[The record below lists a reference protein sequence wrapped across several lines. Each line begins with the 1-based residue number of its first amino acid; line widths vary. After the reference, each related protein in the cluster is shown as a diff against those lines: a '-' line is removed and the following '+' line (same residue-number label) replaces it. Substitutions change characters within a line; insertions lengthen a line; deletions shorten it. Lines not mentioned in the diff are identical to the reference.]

1 MIQKQKE
8 INGKVISLETG
19 RMAKQADGSVIAR
32 VGDTVVMA
40 TVVADNS
47 MRVGADFVPL
57 SVDYREKFY
66 SSGRIPGGFIKREGR
81 PSEREVLSAR
91 LIDRQIRPLLPKNW
105 YYETQVMV
113 SVLSYDGENQPD
125 ILGAV
130 AATSAL
136 SISNIP
142 FDGPVSTVRVGRKNG
157 KLIVNPLLEE
167 IEEGDVEMIIAGSKD
182 SINMVEGEA
191 NEISEKD
198 FIEVMKLAH
207 KSIIETIELQEEFV
221 AEINPEKREK
231 PEFVENDELEKEI
244 LELAESKIDNIIQN
258 DNKTERVELTGQIF
272 VELEEK
278 YGEDYEEISSEVKD
292 IVHDIIKDKVRS
304 RILKDKIRID
314 GRKPDEIRKITTEVS
329 VLPRTH
335 GSALF
340 TRGETQAL
348 VVTTL
353 GTIKDSQLLDNI
365 DGSTDKHYML
375 QYNFPPFATGETKM
389 RFSVSRR
396 EIGHGNL
403 AERSLKYMVPT
414 KEDFPYTIRV
424 VSDVLESNGSSS
436 MASVCGGCLSLMDAG
451 VKMKKM
457 VSGIAMGM
465 VTDGD
470 NFVVLSD
477 ILGEEDHY
485 GDMDFKVTGTK
496 DGITAI
502 QMDLK
507 IRGLSFDRMEDALS
521 QARDGRMHIL
531 NKMEE
536 SLTASR
542 EELNEYAPR
551 ITSITVPVDK
561 IGDIIG
567 PSGKMIKEIVAKTG
581 VEIDID
587 QDENAGRVNIFSN
600 DSKAA
605 KEAEDIILSIIE
617 EPEVGKTYEGV
628 VKNILDFG
636 AFVEILPGTD
646 GLVHISE
653 LKWERVE
660 KVTDVLKTGD
670 KVKVKLI
677 GMDRGKLKLSIK
689 ALLEKPEGFQDRSR
703 DNDRNRDRGNRDRRN
718 R

>member
-1 MIQKQKE
+1 MIKKQKE
-8 INGKVISLETG
+8 INGKLISLETG
-19 RMAKQADGSVIAR
+19 KMAKQADGAILAQSGETI
-32 VGDTVVMA
+32 VMA
-40 TVVADNS
+40 TVVAGNT
-47 MRVGADFVPL
+47 MREGADFVPL

-66 SSGRIPGGFIKREGR
+66 AGGKIPGGFIKREGR

-125 ILGAV
+125 ILGAI
-130 AATSAL
+130 ASTAAL

-142 FDGPVSTVRVGRKNG
+142 FDGPVSTVRIGRKNG
-157 KLIVNPLLEE
+157 ELIVNPLFDE
-167 IEEGDVEMIIAGSKD
+167 IETGDVEMIIAGSRD

-191 NEISEKD
+191 KEITEKE
-198 FIEVMKLAH
+198 FIEVMKKAH
-207 KSIIETIELQEEFV
+207 NSIVDTIDLQEELI

-231 PEFVENDELEKEI
+231 PEFIEDDELKKEV
-244 LELAESKIDNIIQN
+244 LETVEGKIDKLIQN
-258 DNKTERVELTGQIF
+258 DNKNERVELTQKIF
-272 VELEEK
+272 DELEEK
-278 YGEDYEEISSEVKD
+278 YGDDYEEKSSEIKN
-292 IVHDIIKDKVRS
+292 IVNDRTKEKVRG
-304 RILKDKIRID
+304 RILKEKIRID
-314 GRKPDEIRKITTEVS
+314 GRKPDEIRKITSEVS
-329 VLPRTH
+329 LLPRTH

-353 GTIKDSQLLDNI
+353 GSTKNTQLLDNI
-365 DGSTDKHYML
+365 DGLTDKQYML
-375 QYNFPPFATGETKM
+375 QYNFPPFATGETRM

-403 AERSLKYMVPT
+403 AERALKYMIPQ
-414 KEDFPYTIRV
+414 KENFPYTIRV
-424 VSDVLESNGSSS
+424 VSDILESNGSSS

-451 VKMKKM
+451 VDIKKM
-457 VSGIAMGM
+457 VSGIAMGL

-485 GDMDFKVTGTK
+485 GDMDFKVTGTE

-507 IRGLSFDRMEDALS
+507 IKGLSFERMEAALN
-521 QARDGRMHIL
+521 QAREGRLHIL
-531 NKMEE
+531 NKMKET
-536 SLTASR
+536 LTEPR
-542 EELNEYAPR
+542 KELNKYAPR
-551 ITSITVPVDK
+551 IKSIKVPIDK
-561 IGDIIG
+561 IGAIIG

-587 QDENAGRVNIFSN
+587 QDENEGSVNIFSN

-605 KEAEDIILSIIE
+605 KEAEDIILAIIE
-617 EPEVGKTYEGV
+617 EPEVGKTYEGE

-636 AFVEILPGTD
+636 AFVEILPGVE

-670 KVKVKLI
+670 KVKVKLF
-677 GMDRGKLKLSIK
+677 DTNPQGKLKLSIK
-689 ALLEKPEGFQDRSR
+689 RLNEKPEGFENKRKSFDR
-703 DNDRNRDRGNRDRRN
+703 DRNRR
-718 R
+718 

>member
-1 MIQKQKE
+1 MIKKQKE
-8 INGKVISLETG
+8 INGKMISLETG
-19 RMAKQADGSVIAR
+19 RMAKQADGAVL
-32 VGDTVVMA
+32 VQMGDTVVMA
-40 TVVADNS
+40 TVVADNK
-47 MRVGADFVPL
+47 MREGADFVPL

-66 SSGRIPGGFIKREGR
+66 AGGKIPGGFIKREGR

-113 SVLSYDGENQPD
+113 SVLSYDGINQPD
-125 ILGAV
+125 ILGAI
-130 AATSAL
+130 ASTTAL

-142 FDGPVSTVRVGRKNG
+142 FDGPVSTVRIGRKDG
-157 KLIVNPLLEE
+157 ELIVNPIYDE
-167 IEEGDVEMIIAGSKD
+167 IENGDIEMIIAGSKD

-198 FIEVMKLAH
+198 FIEIMKKAH
-207 KSIIETIELQEEFV
+207 SSIIETIELQEEFV
-221 AEINPEKREK
+221 AEVNPEKREK
-231 PEFVENDELEKEI
+231 PEVVENDELNKEVLDI
-244 LELAESKIDNIIQN
+244 VESKINELIQN
-258 DNKTERVELTGQIF
+258 DNKVERGELTQKIF

-278 YGEDYEEISSEVKD
+278 YGDEYDEKKNEIKN
-292 IVHDIIKDKVRS
+292 IVSNIIKEKVRT
-304 RILKDKIRID
+304 RILKEKIRID
-314 GRKPDEIRKITTEVS
+314 GRKPNEIRKITSEVS

-353 GTIKDSQLLDNI
+353 GSTKDMQMLDNI
-365 DGSTDKHYML
+365 DGTEDKHYML
-375 QYNFPPFATGETKM
+375 QYNFPPFATGEARMK
-389 RFSVSRR
+389 FSVSRR

-403 AERSLKYMVPT
+403 AERSLKYMVPK

-424 VSDVLESNGSSS
+424 VSEIFESNGSSS

-451 VKMKKM
+451 VKIKKM

-465 VTDGD
+465 VADEND
-470 NFVVLSD
+470 FVVLSD

-485 GDMDFKVTGTK
+485 GDMDFKVTGTE

-507 IRGLSFDRMEDALS
+507 IRGLSFERMEAALN
-521 QARDGRMHIL
+521 QAREGRLHIL
-531 NKMEE
+531 NKMKE
-536 SLTASR
+536 TMTKPN

-551 ITSITVPVDK
+551 IKSIKVPVDK
-561 IGDIIG
+561 IGAIIG

-581 VEIDID
+581 VQIDID
-587 QDENAGRVNIFSN
+587 QDENNGMVNIFSN
-600 DSKAA
+600 DSVAA

-617 EPEVGKTYEGV
+617 EPEVGKTYDGV

-636 AFVEILPGTD
+636 AFVEILPGVE

-660 KVTDVLKTGD
+660 KVSDVVKSGD
-670 KVKVKLI
+670 KVQVKLFDI
-677 GMDRGKLKLSIK
+677 DRGKLKLSLK
-689 ALLEKPEGFQDRSR
+689 RLTDKPEGFEEKKKSFSR
-703 DNDRNRDRGNRDRRN
+703 DRNRR
-718 R
+718 

>member
-1 MIQKQKE
+1 LIKKQKE
-8 INGKVISLETG
+8 INGKLISLETG
-19 RMAKQADGSVIAR
+19 KMAKQADGAILAQSGETI
-32 VGDTVVMA
+32 VMA
-40 TVVADNS
+40 TVVAGNT
-47 MRVGADFVPL
+47 MREGADFVPL

-66 SSGRIPGGFIKREGR
+66 AGGKIPGGFIKREGR

-125 ILGAV
+125 ILGAI
-130 AATSAL
+130 ASTAAL

-142 FDGPVSTVRVGRKNG
+142 FDGPVSTVRIGRKNG
-157 KLIVNPLLEE
+157 ELIVNPLFDE
-167 IEEGDVEMIIAGSKD
+167 IETGDVEMIIAGSRD

-191 NEISEKD
+191 KEITEKE
-198 FIEVMKLAH
+198 FIEVMKKAH
-207 KSIIETIELQEEFV
+207 NSIVDTIDLQEELI

-231 PEFVENDELEKEI
+231 PEFIEDDELKKEV
-244 LELAESKIDNIIQN
+244 LETVEGKIDKLIQN
-258 DNKTERVELTGQIF
+258 DNKNERVELTQKIF
-272 VELEEK
+272 DELEEK
-278 YGEDYEEISSEVKD
+278 YGDDYEEKSSEIKN
-292 IVHDIIKDKVRS
+292 IVNDRTKEKVRG
-304 RILKDKIRID
+304 RILKEKIRID
-314 GRKPDEIRKITTEVS
+314 GRKPDEIRKITSEVS
-329 VLPRTH
+329 LLPRTH

-353 GTIKDSQLLDNI
+353 GSTKNTQLLDNI
-365 DGSTDKHYML
+365 DGLTDKQYML
-375 QYNFPPFATGETKM
+375 QYNFPPFATGETRM

-403 AERSLKYMVPT
+403 AERALKYMIPQ
-414 KEDFPYTIRV
+414 KENFPYTIRV
-424 VSDVLESNGSSS
+424 VSDILESNGSSS

-451 VKMKKM
+451 VDIKKM
-457 VSGIAMGM
+457 VSGIAMGL

-485 GDMDFKVTGTK
+485 GDMDFKVTGTE

-507 IRGLSFDRMEDALS
+507 IKGLSFERMEAALN
-521 QARDGRMHIL
+521 QAREGRLHIL
-531 NKMEE
+531 NKMKET
-536 SLTASR
+536 LTEPR
-542 EELNEYAPR
+542 KELNKYAPR
-551 ITSITVPVDK
+551 IKSIKVPIDK
-561 IGDIIG
+561 IGAIIG

-587 QDENAGRVNIFSN
+587 QDENEGSVNIFSN

-605 KEAEDIILSIIE
+605 KEAEDIILAIIE
-617 EPEVGKTYEGV
+617 EPEVGKTYEGE

-636 AFVEILPGTD
+636 AFVEILPGVE

-670 KVKVKLI
+670 KVKVKLF
-677 GMDRGKLKLSIK
+677 DTNPQGKLKLSIK
-689 ALLEKPEGFQDRSR
+689 RLNEKPEGFENKRKSFDR
-703 DNDRNRDRGNRDRRN
+703 DRNRR
-718 R
+718 

>member
-1 MIQKQKE
+1 LIKKQKE
-8 INGKVISLETG
+8 INGKMISLETG
-19 RMAKQADGSVIAR
+19 RMAKQADGAVL
-32 VGDTVVMA
+32 VQMGDTVVMA
-40 TVVADNS
+40 TVVADNK
-47 MRVGADFVPL
+47 MREGADFVPL

-66 SSGRIPGGFIKREGR
+66 AGGKIPGGFIKREGR

-113 SVLSYDGENQPD
+113 SVLSYDGINQPD
-125 ILGAV
+125 ILGAI
-130 AATSAL
+130 ASTTAL

-142 FDGPVSTVRVGRKNG
+142 FDGPVSTVRIGRKDG
-157 KLIVNPLLEE
+157 ELIVNPIYDE
-167 IEEGDVEMIIAGSKD
+167 IENGDIEMIIAGSKD

-198 FIEVMKLAH
+198 FIEIMKKAH
-207 KSIIETIELQEEFV
+207 SSIIETIELQEEFV
-221 AEINPEKREK
+221 AEVNPEKREK
-231 PEFVENDELEKEI
+231 PEVVENDELNKEVLDI
-244 LELAESKIDNIIQN
+244 VESKINELIQN
-258 DNKTERVELTGQIF
+258 DNKVERGELTQKIF

-278 YGEDYEEISSEVKD
+278 YGDEYDEKKNEIKN
-292 IVHDIIKDKVRS
+292 IVSNIIKEKVRT
-304 RILKDKIRID
+304 RILKEKIRID
-314 GRKPDEIRKITTEVS
+314 GRKPNEIRKITSEVS

-353 GTIKDSQLLDNI
+353 GSTKDMQMLDNI
-365 DGSTDKHYML
+365 DGTEDKHYML
-375 QYNFPPFATGETKM
+375 QYNFPPFATGEARMK
-389 RFSVSRR
+389 FSVSRR

-403 AERSLKYMVPT
+403 AERSLKYMVPK

-424 VSDVLESNGSSS
+424 VSEIFESNGSSS

-451 VKMKKM
+451 VKIKKM

-465 VTDGD
+465 VADEND
-470 NFVVLSD
+470 FVVLSD

-485 GDMDFKVTGTK
+485 GDMDFKVTGTE

-507 IRGLSFDRMEDALS
+507 IRGLSFERMEAALN
-521 QARDGRMHIL
+521 QAREGRLHIL
-531 NKMEE
+531 NKMKE
-536 SLTASR
+536 TMTKPN

-551 ITSITVPVDK
+551 IKSIKVPVDK
-561 IGDIIG
+561 IGAIIG

-581 VEIDID
+581 VQIDID
-587 QDENAGRVNIFSN
+587 QDENNGMVNIFSN
-600 DSKAA
+600 DSVAA

-617 EPEVGKTYEGV
+617 EPEVGKTYDGV

-636 AFVEILPGTD
+636 AFVEILPGVE

-660 KVTDVLKTGD
+660 KVSDVVKSGD
-670 KVKVKLI
+670 KVQVKLFDI
-677 GMDRGKLKLSIK
+677 DRGKLKLSLK
-689 ALLEKPEGFQDRSR
+689 RLTDKPEGFEERKKSFSR
-703 DNDRNRDRGNRDRRN
+703 DRNRR
-718 R
+718 

>member
-1 MIQKQKE
+1 MIKKQKE
-8 INGKVISLETG
+8 INGKLISLETG
-19 RMAKQADGSVIAR
+19 KMAKQADGAILAQSGETI
-32 VGDTVVMA
+32 VMA
-40 TVVADNS
+40 TVVAGNT
-47 MRVGADFVPL
+47 MREGADFVPL

-66 SSGRIPGGFIKREGR
+66 AGGKIPGGFIKREGR

-125 ILGAV
+125 ILGAI
-130 AATSAL
+130 ASTAAL

-142 FDGPVSTVRVGRKNG
+142 FDGPVSTVRIGRKNG
-157 KLIVNPLLEE
+157 ELIVNPLFDE
-167 IEEGDVEMIIAGSKD
+167 IETGDVEMIIAGSRD

-191 NEISEKD
+191 KEITEKE
-198 FIEVMKLAH
+198 FIEVMKKAH
-207 KSIIETIELQEEFV
+207 NSIVDTIDLQEELI

-231 PEFVENDELEKEI
+231 PELIEDDELKKEV
-244 LELAESKIDNIIQN
+244 LETVEGKIDKLIQN
-258 DNKTERVELTGQIF
+258 DNKNERVELTQNIF
-272 VELEEK
+272 DELEEK
-278 YGEDYEEISSEVKD
+278 YGDDYEEKSSEIKN
-292 IVHDIIKDKVRS
+292 IVNDRTKEKVRG
-304 RILKDKIRID
+304 RILKEKIRID
-314 GRKPDEIRKITTEVS
+314 GRKPDEIRKITSEVS
-329 VLPRTH
+329 LLPRTH

-353 GTIKDSQLLDNI
+353 GSTKNTQLLDNI
-365 DGSTDKHYML
+365 DGLTDKQYML
-375 QYNFPPFATGETKM
+375 QYNFPPFATGETRM

-403 AERSLKYMVPT
+403 AERALKYMIPQ
-414 KEDFPYTIRV
+414 KENFPYTIRV
-424 VSDVLESNGSSS
+424 VSDILESNGSSS

-451 VKMKKM
+451 VDIKKM
-457 VSGIAMGM
+457 VSGIAMGL

-485 GDMDFKVTGTK
+485 GDMDFKVTGTE

-507 IRGLSFDRMEDALS
+507 IRGLSFERMEAALN
-521 QARDGRMHIL
+521 QAREGRLHIL
-531 NKMEE
+531 NKMKET
-536 SLTASR
+536 LTEPR
-542 EELNEYAPR
+542 KELNKYAPR
-551 ITSITVPVDK
+551 IKSIKVPVDK
-561 IGDIIG
+561 IGAIIG

-587 QDENAGRVNIFSN
+587 QDENEGSVNIFSN
-600 DSKAA
+600 DSVAA
-605 KEAEDIILSIIE
+605 KEAEDIILAIIE
-617 EPEVGKTYEGV
+617 EPEVGKTYEGE

-636 AFVEILPGTD
+636 AFVEILPGVE

-660 KVTDVLKTGD
+660 KVTDVLKIGD
-670 KVKVKLI
+670 KVKVKLF
-677 GMDRGKLKLSIK
+677 DTNPQGKLKLSIK
-689 ALLEKPEGFQDRSR
+689 RLNEKPEGFENKRKSFDR
-703 DNDRNRDRGNRDRRN
+703 DRNRR
-718 R
+718 

>member
-1 MIQKQKE
+1 MIKKQKE
-8 INGKVISLETG
+8 INGKLISLETG
-19 RMAKQADGSVIAR
+19 KMAKQADGAILAQSGETI
-32 VGDTVVMA
+32 VMA
-40 TVVADNS
+40 TVVAGNT
-47 MRVGADFVPL
+47 MREGADFVPL

-66 SSGRIPGGFIKREGR
+66 AGGKIPGGFIKREGR

-125 ILGAV
+125 ILGAI
-130 AATSAL
+130 ASTAAL

-142 FDGPVSTVRVGRKNG
+142 FDGPVSTVRIGRKNG
-157 KLIVNPLLEE
+157 ELIVNPLFDE
-167 IEEGDVEMIIAGSKD
+167 IETGDVEMIIAGSRD

-191 NEISEKD
+191 KEITEKE
-198 FIEVMKLAH
+198 FIEVMKKAH
-207 KSIIETIELQEEFV
+207 NSIVDTIDLQEELI

-231 PEFVENDELEKEI
+231 PEFIEDDELKKEV
-244 LELAESKIDNIIQN
+244 LETVEGKIDKLIQN
-258 DNKTERVELTGQIF
+258 DNKNERVELTQKIF
-272 VELEEK
+272 DELEEK
-278 YGEDYEEISSEVKD
+278 YGDDYEEKSSEIKN
-292 IVHDIIKDKVRS
+292 IVNDRTKEKVRG
-304 RILKDKIRID
+304 RILKEKIRID
-314 GRKPDEIRKITTEVS
+314 GRKPDEIRKITSEVS
-329 VLPRTH
+329 LLPRTH

-353 GTIKDSQLLDNI
+353 GSTKNTQLLDNI
-365 DGSTDKHYML
+365 DGLTDKQYML
-375 QYNFPPFATGETKM
+375 QYNFPPFATGETRM

-403 AERSLKYMVPT
+403 AERALKYMIPQ
-414 KEDFPYTIRV
+414 KENFPYTIRV
-424 VSDVLESNGSSS
+424 VSDILESNGSSS

-451 VKMKKM
+451 VDIKKM
-457 VSGIAMGM
+457 VSGIAMGLIA
-465 VTDGD
+465 DGD
-470 NFVVLSD
+470 DFVVLSD

-485 GDMDFKVTGTK
+485 GDMDFKVTGTE

-507 IRGLSFDRMEDALS
+507 IRGLSFERMEAALN
-521 QARDGRMHIL
+521 QAREGRLHIL
-531 NKMEE
+531 NKMKET
-536 SLTASR
+536 LTEPR
-542 EELNEYAPR
+542 KELNKYAPR
-551 ITSITVPVDK
+551 IKSIKVPIDK
-561 IGDIIG
+561 IGAIIG

-587 QDENAGRVNIFSN
+587 QDENEGSVNIFSN

-605 KEAEDIILSIIE
+605 KEAEDIILAIIE
-617 EPEVGKTYEGV
+617 EPEVGKTYEGK

-636 AFVEILPGTD
+636 AFVEILPGVE

-660 KVTDVLKTGD
+660 KVTDVLKIGD
-670 KVKVKLI
+670 KVKVKLFEI
-677 GMDRGKLKLSIK
+677 NPQGKLKLSIK
-689 ALLEKPEGFQDRSR
+689 QLTEKPEGFENKRKSFDR
-703 DNDRNRDRGNRDRRN
+703 DRNRR
-718 R
+718 

>member
-1 MIQKQKE
+1 MIKKQKE
-8 INGKVISLETG
+8 INGKLISLETG
-19 RMAKQADGSVIAR
+19 KMAKQADGAILAQSGETI
-32 VGDTVVMA
+32 VMA
-40 TVVADNS
+40 TVVAGNT
-47 MRVGADFVPL
+47 MREGADFVPL

-66 SSGRIPGGFIKREGR
+66 AGGKIPGGFIKREGR

-125 ILGAV
+125 ILGAI
-130 AATSAL
+130 ASTAAL

-142 FDGPVSTVRVGRKNG
+142 FDGPVSTVRIGRKNG
-157 KLIVNPLLEE
+157 ELIVNPLFDE
-167 IEEGDVEMIIAGSKD
+167 IETGDVEMIIAGSRD

-191 NEISEKD
+191 KEITEKE
-198 FIEVMKLAH
+198 FIEVMKKAH
-207 KSIIETIELQEEFV
+207 NSIVDTIDLQEELI

-231 PEFVENDELEKEI
+231 PELIEDDELKKEV
-244 LELAESKIDNIIQN
+244 LETVEGKIDKLIQN
-258 DNKTERVELTGQIF
+258 DNKNERVELTQNIF
-272 VELEEK
+272 DELEEK
-278 YGEDYEEISSEVKD
+278 YGDDYEEKSSEIKN
-292 IVHDIIKDKVRS
+292 IVNDRTKEKVRG
-304 RILKDKIRID
+304 RILKEKIRID
-314 GRKPDEIRKITTEVS
+314 GRKPDEIRKITSEVS
-329 VLPRTH
+329 LLPRTH

-353 GTIKDSQLLDNI
+353 GSTKNTQLLDNI
-365 DGSTDKHYML
+365 DGLTDKQYML
-375 QYNFPPFATGETKM
+375 QYNFPPFATGETRM

-403 AERSLKYMVPT
+403 AERALKYMIPQ
-414 KEDFPYTIRV
+414 KENFPYTIRV
-424 VSDVLESNGSSS
+424 VSDILESNGSSS

-451 VKMKKM
+451 VDIKKM
-457 VSGIAMGM
+457 VSGIAMGL

-485 GDMDFKVTGTK
+485 GDMDFKVTGTE

-507 IRGLSFDRMEDALS
+507 IKGLSFERMEAALN
-521 QARDGRMHIL
+521 QAREGRLHIL
-531 NKMEE
+531 NKMKET
-536 SLTASR
+536 LTEPR
-542 EELNEYAPR
+542 KELNKYAPR
-551 ITSITVPVDK
+551 IKSIKVPIDK
-561 IGDIIG
+561 IGAIIG

-587 QDENAGRVNIFSN
+587 QDENEGSVNIFSN

-605 KEAEDIILSIIE
+605 KEAEDIILAIIE
-617 EPEVGKTYEGV
+617 EPEVGKTYEGE

-636 AFVEILPGTD
+636 AFVEILPGVE

-670 KVKVKLI
+670 KVKVKLF
-677 GMDRGKLKLSIK
+677 DTNPQGKLKLSIK
-689 ALLEKPEGFQDRSR
+689 RLNEKPEGFENKRKSFDR
-703 DNDRNRDRGNRDRRN
+703 DRNRR
-718 R
+718 